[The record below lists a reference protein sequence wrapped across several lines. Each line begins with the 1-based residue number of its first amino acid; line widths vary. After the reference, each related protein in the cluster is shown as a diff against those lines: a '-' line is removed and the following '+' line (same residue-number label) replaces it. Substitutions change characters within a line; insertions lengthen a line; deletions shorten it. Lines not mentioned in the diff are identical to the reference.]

1 MAGNRALL
9 NSGDEVKV
17 IFIYVAD
24 YTKMR
29 KLANRNVGYNQYLR
43 VLHKLKWLIK
53 SNKIYSVGVYVK
65 SDT

>member
-29 KLANRNVGYNQYLR
+29 KLANRNVGYN
-43 VLHKLKWLIK
+43 
-53 SNKIYSVGVYVK
+53 
-65 SDT
+65 